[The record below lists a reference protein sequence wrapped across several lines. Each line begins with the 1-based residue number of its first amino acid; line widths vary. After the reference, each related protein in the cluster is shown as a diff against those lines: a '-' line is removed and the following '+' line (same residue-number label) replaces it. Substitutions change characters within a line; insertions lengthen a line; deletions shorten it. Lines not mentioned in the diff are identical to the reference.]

1 MKETHS
7 RLVSEISN
15 LPFLISVRSRV
26 DSSQEACTPL
36 KQSFSSWERRGGLS
50 FPGMSTRFG
59 SLAPP
64 GPRLQSFCVF
74 SATRGFSPHCKSF
87 AGVYMS
93 VGSDLFSSHFFPCL
107 SHLHPPPSCSSSPFS
122 HPSCNFGTASRLL
135 NGEAVKL
142 SHRTICEGSPWVF

>member
-7 RLVSEISN
+7 WLVSEISN
-15 LPFLISVRSRV
+15 LPFLIPVRPQV

-36 KQSFSSWERRGGLS
+36 KQSFSSWRGGLS
-50 FPGMSTRFG
+50 FPGMSPRFG
-59 SLAPP
+59 SPAPP

-74 SATRGFSPHCKSF
+74 STTRGFSPHCKSF
-87 AGVYMS
+87 TGVYMS

-107 SHLHPPPSCSSSPFS
+107 SHLHSNPGSSSPFS

-142 SHRTICEGSPWVF
+142 SHHTICECCPWVF